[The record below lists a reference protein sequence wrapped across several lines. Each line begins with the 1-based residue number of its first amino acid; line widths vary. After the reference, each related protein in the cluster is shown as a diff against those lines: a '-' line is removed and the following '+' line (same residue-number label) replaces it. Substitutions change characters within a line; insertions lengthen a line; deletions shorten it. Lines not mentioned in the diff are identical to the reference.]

1 MISVVS
7 WGKYHMTRTDPT
19 DRFPQAG
26 QRFALRGAGPAGI
39 LRRTNESPRRCVD
52 DGARLQLESEPVSR
66 HPSSTSIAG
75 EGRKAHTQERIL
87 SAAMDL
93 FLRRGYERT
102 SVTLIARGAG
112 VSRGAVFWHF
122 GDKET
127 LFREACRRFV
137 APFREQLGG
146 RLAFLPARKRV
157 FELVAAYESFV
168 ADNHD
173 RIAAFVRWVLDSP
186 VHSRVLRDHLV
197 ELHEEFRREFE
208 RALVELVEDP
218 AEAASLADG
227 FVSLM
232 DGNLLLGIVGG
243 AGDGER
249 LRAGLDAVVAR
260 VLPEEDR

>member
-1 MISVVS
+1 MSRQES
-7 WGKYHMTRTDPT
+7 PT
-19 DRFPQAG
+19 DAVQ
-26 QRFALRGAGPAGI
+26 
-39 LRRTNESPRRCVD
+39 
-52 DGARLQLESEPVSR
+52 
-66 HPSSTSIAG
+66 
-75 EGRKAHTQERIL
+75 GRKALTQERIL
-87 SAAMDL
+87 AAAMDL
-93 FLRRGYERT
+93 FLRFGFERT
-102 SVTLIARGAG
+102 SVTQIARAAG

-137 APFREQLGG
+137 APFREELGG
-146 RLAFLPARKRV
+146 RLAYLPARKRV
-157 FELVAAYESFV
+157 FELVAAYETFV
-168 ADNHD
+168 SANRE

-208 RALVELVEDP
+208 GALAEIVGDP
-218 AEAASLADG
+218 AEAAALADG
-227 FVSLM
+227 LVSLM

-249 LRAGLDAVVAR
+249 LHAGLEAVVKR